1 MTGWPILKI
10 KLGSDRDREMI
21 EAIRETDDSRRLQVD
36 ANAAWTADEAIRN
49 IQYLAD
55 LGVEMVEQPLPPG
68 DPAAWYALGLAY
80 NDLGD
85 RRHARAA
92 MREAVRVWRSGDA
105 EHP

>member
-1 MTGWPILKI
+1 VA
-10 KLGSDRDREMI
+10 REAF
-21 EAIRETDDSRRLQVD
+21 EARYRLAQ
-36 ANAAWTADEAIRN
+36 
-49 IQYLAD
+49 Q
-55 LGVEMVEQPLPPG
+55 LPD

-105 EHP
+105 ERS